1 MAVSLAP
8 IEKYQL
14 LDEASSVVDE
24 DPSPAIGKLQDLLDA
39 GEQDQKLQVLYARA
53 LINLERNLEAAEFA
67 KKALDQNEASQE
79 AFALWLHALSHAG
92 DYAGQEAAVEFG
104 MSQARMEY
112 RNLLL
117 MAQACRFLGKSG
129 DAVKLYELLIGNRPD
144 DATLYSKLGLVY
156 QGIGEL
162 DRAEKCFRSAIEKDR
177 MAAQNYYLLSCV
189 KRQTAQHNNIPQLRE
204 AWKLAQEA
212 HENDPQNLSQLA
224 YALGKEHEDLEDFDN
239 AFGWY
244 EKGAGA
250 ARSVISHSVHSEKS
264 LYERIKAFHR
274 QLEKLDLDGYEGEEP
289 IFIVGMPR
297 TGSTLIDT
305 ILSRHSR
312 IYAAGELNSFSEA
325 LKEQS
330 GFKGGGDVLAQVFS
344 GETGPVDF
352 MMLGRRYVALAR
364 TSMSA
369 GQRFTDKM
377 PKNHVLLGLIALAL
391 PRARFICTG
400 RNLPDVCMS
409 NFKQYFLPGSYP
421 YSYSLEETAQH
432 CLVHQDLTEF
442 WTRQLSGRVLTVN
455 YEEMVT
461 DTEST
466 VRTVL
471 DFCGLDWE
479 QDCLNFQ
486 SSRASVTTASSA
498 QVRQPIYRSSLG
510 RWRNYE
516 KQLQPALIMLQKGG
530 VRITQSS

>member
-1 MAVSLAP
+1 
-8 IEKYQL
+8 
-14 LDEASSVVDE
+14 
-24 DPSPAIGKLQDLLDA
+24 
-39 GEQDQKLQVLYARA
+39 
-53 LINLERNLEAAEFA
+53 
-67 KKALDQNEASQE
+67 
-79 AFALWLHALSHAG
+79 
-92 DYAGQEAAVEFG
+92 
-104 MSQARMEY
+104 
-112 RNLLL
+112 
-117 MAQACRFLGKSG
+117 
-129 DAVKLYELLIGNRPD
+129 
-144 DATLYSKLGLVY
+144 
-156 QGIGEL
+156 
-162 DRAEKCFRSAIEKDR
+162 
-177 MAAQNYYLLSCV
+177 
-189 KRQTAQHNNIPQLRE
+189 
-204 AWKLAQEA
+204 
-212 HENDPQNLSQLA
+212 
-224 YALGKEHEDLEDFDN
+224 
-239 AFGWY
+239 
-244 EKGAGA
+244 
-250 ARSVISHSVHSEKS
+250 
-264 LYERIKAFHR
+264 
-274 QLEKLDLDGYEGEEP
+274 
-289 IFIVGMPR
+289 MPR

-352 MMLGRRYVALAR
+352 RMLGRRYVSLAR

-377 PKNHVLLGLIALAL
+377 PKNHALLGLIALAL

-455 YEEMVT
+455 YEDMVT

-516 KQLQPALIMLQKGG
+516 KQLQPALILLQKGG